1 MNELQ
6 MQEAEP
12 VRRLII
18 HQEPNPLA
26 GTPAYMLQV
35 AVEQGADLAKLE
47 KLMELQERWEKNE
60 ARKAFVVA
68 LSAFKANPPELMKNK
83 HVKFTSQ
90 KGVTE
95 YDHATLDH
103 VSSEIG
109 KSLAAHGLSH
119 RWDVEQQ
126 AGGIICVTCV
136 LTHVLGHSERVP
148 MQSLPDPSGGKNSIQ
163 AIGSTVTYL
172 QRYTLLA
179 ATGVAVK
186 GQDDDG
192 KGSDEPTEITV
203 EQSAEIK
210 GLLQETESDV
220 KKFLGVFG
228 IESVDVMPPNQYDRA
243 KNMLLRKKEKAS
255 GNS

>member
-1 MNELQ
+1 MKELAAVEQ
-6 MQEAEP
+6 QP
-12 VRRLII
+12 SRLVI

-26 GTPAYMLQV
+26 GTPAYMLQL
-35 AVEQGADLAKLE
+35 AVEQNADLAKLE

-68 LSAFKANPPELMKNK
+68 LSAFKANPPELTKNK
-83 HVKFTSQ
+83 HVRFDTQ
-90 KGVTE
+90 RGITE

-109 KSLAAHGLSH
+109 KALAVHGLSH

-148 MQSLPDPSGGKNSIQ
+148 MQSLADQSGGKNSIQ

-192 KGSDEPTEITV
+192 IKSEGAGLITDDQAMNIQALADEVKADIPKFLKYIGA
-203 EQSAEIK
+203 AEI
-210 GLLQETESDV
+210 GLIKAKD
-220 KKFLGVFG
+220 
-228 IESVDVMPPNQYDRA
+228 YDRA
-243 KNMLLRKKEKAS
+243 VSALEKKRAS
-255 GNS
+255 K